1 MRETWIIA
9 WHGFVQHATSR
20 PFLLGVMLPL
30 FYLLLVG
37 WVPSASQSQ
46 LALLGA
52 PIRHFAVIDPTGRMI
67 PAIDQAIVR
76 ERLERGLLALN
87 AYAKENAD
95 EEKLRAGDPALATLL
110 LDADPFSKATASAL
124 EAKGGTIAAFI
135 ALRPYLKPG
144 APSFNEPTDQFIRI
158 DLPGELAGA
167 TDLAATA
174 QPFLSAE
181 KLTPGPFGPVHLWAI
196 LVVPPGVLDGSAS
209 ATYLA
214 DDLNRPGLR
223 EFLRN
228 AMDLE
233 LRRLAAADLAVP
245 PASAERIIGTASQIG
260 SVDPDPEKLGAVTGV
275 RQLQVLAANL
285 VYFML
290 FFALFMT
297 ANMVVMALVEEKSNR
312 VAELLLSCV
321 RAETLMA
328 GKLLTGLLLALFLV
342 VVWVVTVTAAIGVF
356 FPAGQVIASELLGN
370 ISSPAQIFQITVFF
384 AMSYL
389 TVGAFFLAA
398 GSAANSISDAQ
409 AVVAPAT
416 LVTMPICMLPLVVAY
431 APESA
436 FARFASYVPF
446 FAPFTMMVRSLS
458 SPEGIDILGSFVV
471 SALTLWWL
479 IRLVARVFRANLLR
493 PDAPASFSGFLRDL
507 FSPPR
512 RI

>member
-52 PIRHFAVIDPTGRMI
+52 PIRHFAVVDETGRMV
-67 PAIDQAIVR
+67 PAIDAAILR
-76 ERLERGLLALN
+76 ERLERGMLALN
-87 AYAKENAD
+87 AYAKEHAD
-95 EEKLRAGDPALATLL
+95 EEKLRAGDAALATLV
-110 LDADPFSKATASAL
+110 LDADPVSKASARAL

-144 APSFNEPTDQFIRI
+144 APAFNEPSDQFFRI
-158 DLPGELAGA
+158 DLPEDLVGA
-167 TDLAATA
+167 KDLAKAA
-174 QPFLSAE
+174 QPYLSAE
-181 KLTPGPFGPVHLWAI
+181 RLTRGPFGPVHLWAI
-196 LVVPPGVLDGSAS
+196 LVVPQGVLDGSQS
-209 ATYLA
+209 AIYLA

-223 EFLRN
+223 EFLR
-228 AMDLE
+228 AAVDLE
-233 LRRLAAADLAVP
+233 LRRLAAADLSI
-245 PASAERIIGTASQIG
+245 PAEGTERIIGTASQIR

-342 VVWVVTVTAAIGVF
+342 VVWVVTVSAAIAVF
-356 FPAGQVIASELLGN
+356 FPAGQVIASELLAN

-416 LVTMPICMLPLVVAY
+416 LVTMPICMLPLAVAY

-458 SPEGIDILGSFVV
+458 SPEGIDILGSFIV

-507 FSPPR
+507 LSPPR

>member
-30 FYLLLVG
+30 FYLMLVG

-52 PIRHFAVIDPTGRMI
+52 PIRHFAVVDDTGRMI
-67 PAIDQAIVR
+67 PAIDAAIAR
-76 ERLERGLLALN
+76 ERLDRGMLALN
-87 AYAKENAD
+87 AYAREHAD
-95 EEKLRAGDPALATLL
+95 EPKLRAANPDLAALL
-110 LDADPFSKATASAL
+110 LDADPLSKASARML
-124 EAKGGTIAAFI
+124 EARGGAIPAFI
-135 ALRPYLKPG
+135 ALRPFLKPG
-144 APSFNEPTDQFIRI
+144 APPFNEPTDQFVRI
-158 DLPGELAGA
+158 DLPEDLRPGPEL
-167 TDLAATA
+167 LAAA
-174 QPFLSAE
+174 QPYLSAE
-181 KLTPGPFGPVHLWAI
+181 KLTRGPLGPVHLWAI
-196 LVVPPGVLDGSAS
+196 LLIPKGILDGSTS
-209 ATYLA
+209 ATYMA

-223 EFLRN
+223 EFLRT
-228 AMDLE
+228 AMDGE
-233 LRRLAAADLAVP
+233 LKRLAAQGLAVP
-245 PASAERIIGTASQIG
+245 PASVERILGTASQIA

-342 VVWVVTVTAAIGVF
+342 GVWVVTVTTTIGVF
-356 FPAGQVIASELLGN
+356 FPAGQAIAAELLEN

-507 FSPPR
+507 FNPPR

>member
-1 MRETWIIA
+1 MRPIWIIA

-37 WVPSASQSQ
+37 WVPNASQSQ

-52 PIRHFAVIDPTGRMI
+52 PVRHFAVVDETGQMI
-67 PAIDQAIVR
+67 PVIDAAIEHDKLVR
-76 ERLERGLLALN
+76 AMFSLSE
-87 AYAKENAD
+87 YAAEHAD
-95 EEKLRAGDPALATLL
+95 EERLRLKDPALATLL
-110 LDADPFSKATASAL
+110 LDDDPNSLTAVQKLKAR
-124 EAKGGTIAAFI
+124 GGAIETFI
-135 ALRPYLKPG
+135 ALRPYLKDG
-144 APSFNEPTDQFIRI
+144 APRFTEPRSQFIRI
-158 DLPGELAGA
+158 ELPEELAA
-167 TDLAATA
+167 AADLEKAA
-174 QPFLSAE
+174 QPWLSAE
-181 KLTPGPFGPVHLWAI
+181 KLTRGPMGPVHLWAI
-196 LVVPPGVLDGSAS
+196 LVLPKGILDGSAQ
-209 ATYLA
+209 AIYLA

-223 EFLRN
+223 EFLRI
-228 AMDLE
+228 AVDQE
-233 LRRLAAADLAVP
+233 LKRRTAEELYVP
-245 PASAERIIGTASQIG
+245 PESTDRILNAATQIE
-260 SVDPDPEKLGAVTGV
+260 SIDPDPEKLGAVTGL
-275 RQLQVLAANL
+275 RQLRVLGANI

-328 GKLLTGLLLALFLV
+328 GKLFTGLLLALFLV
-342 VVWVVTVTAAIGVF
+342 TIWIVTVTTTVDIF
-356 FPAGQVIASELLGN
+356 FPSAKVIVKELTENLSDPGQV
-370 ISSPAQIFQITVFF
+370 FQIAVFF
-384 AMSYL
+384 ALSYL

-458 SPEGIDILGSFVV
+458 SPEGIDVLGSLVV
-471 SALTLWWL
+471 SLLTLWWL

-493 PDAPASFSGFLRDL
+493 PDTPASFSGFLRDL
-507 FSPPR
+507 FNPPK